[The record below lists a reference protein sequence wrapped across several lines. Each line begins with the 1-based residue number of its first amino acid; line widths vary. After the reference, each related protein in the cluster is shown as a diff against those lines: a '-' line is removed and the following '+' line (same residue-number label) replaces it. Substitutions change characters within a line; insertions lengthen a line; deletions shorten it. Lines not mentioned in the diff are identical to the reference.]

1 MSSEVE
7 TSLAVSEI
15 FRDFSTS
22 PSASLEMT
30 SLSWHEKNRN
40 PIWPGTQLPAG
51 VCRAGKPKDGRARH
65 RGGVR
70 QDRQSDSRRT
80 VWLRRGDRS
89 NFAGRTVLS
98 GVAEKRGADRHRGGE
113 QSVLVERGRKILQQR
128 ARDQNRRGRAAD
140 GVAPI
145 EPATA
150 GYEREIVSQSGIS
163 ARLGR
168 NF

>member
-40 PIWPGTQLPAG
+40 PIWPGTQLPVG
-51 VCRAGKPKDGRARH
+51 VCRAGKPEDGRARH
-65 RGGVR
+65 RDGVR

-89 NFAGRTVLS
+89 DFAGRAVLS
-98 GVAEKRGADRHRGGE
+98 GVAEKRRPDRHRGGK

>member
-15 FRDFSTS
+15 FRDSSTS

-40 PIWPGTQLPAG
+40 PIWPGTQLPAD
-51 VCRAGKPKDGRARH
+51 VCRAGKPEDGRARH

-70 QDRQSDSRRT
+70 QDRQRDSRRT

-113 QSVLVERGRKILQQR
+113 QSVLVDRRRKILQQR

-140 GVAPI
+140 GAAPI

-150 GYEREIVSQSGIS
+150 GYEREISSTSVIS

-168 NF
+168 

>member
-22 PSASLEMT
+22 PSLEMT

-51 VCRAGKPKDGRARH
+51 VYRAGKPEDGRARN

-70 QDRQSDSRRT
+70 QDRQSNSRRA
-80 VWLRRGDRS
+80 VRLRRGDRPH
-89 NFAGRTVLS
+89 FAGRAVLS
-98 GVAEKRGADRHRGGE
+98 RVAEKR
-113 QSVLVERGRKILQQR
+113 
-128 ARDQNRRGRAAD
+128 
-140 GVAPI
+140 
-145 EPATA
+145 
-150 GYEREIVSQSGIS
+150 
-163 ARLGR
+163 
-168 NF
+168 

>member
-22 PSASLEMT
+22 LSASLEMT

-40 PIWPGTQLPAG
+40 PIWPGTHLPAG
-51 VCRAGKPKDGRARH
+51 VYRAGKPEDGRARH

-70 QDRQSDSRRT
+70 QDRQSNSRRA
-80 VWLRRGDRS
+80 VRLRRGDRPH
-89 NFAGRTVLS
+89 FAGRAVLS
-98 GVAEKRGADRHRGGE
+98 RVAEKRRPDRHSGGE

-128 ARDQNRRGRAAD
+128 ARDENRRRRSANSL
-140 GVAPI
+140 VAI
-145 EPATA
+145 KSATA
-150 GYEREIVSQSGIS
+150 GHERKILSQPGIS
-163 ARLGR
+163 AELGSD
-168 NF
+168 F

>member
-7 TSLAVSEI
+7 TPLAVSEI

-51 VCRAGKPKDGRARH
+51 VCRAGKPEDGRARH

-80 VWLRRGDRS
+80 VWLRRGDHTAFDRR
-89 NFAGRTVLS
+89 NVLS
-98 GVAEKRGADRHRGGE
+98 GVAEKHGADPHRGGQ
-113 QSVLVERGRKILQQR
+113 QSHF
-128 ARDQNRRGRAAD
+128 N
-140 GVAPI
+140 
-145 EPATA
+145 
-150 GYEREIVSQSGIS
+150 
-163 ARLGR
+163 
-168 NF
+168 

>member
-7 TSLAVSEI
+7 TSLTVSEI

-40 PIWPGTQLPAG
+40 PVWSGTQFPARI
-51 VCRAGKPKDGRARH
+51 CRAGKSKDRRARH

-89 NFAGRTVLS
+89 DFAGRTVLS

-113 QSVLVERGRKILQQR
+113 
-128 ARDQNRRGRAAD
+128 
-140 GVAPI
+140 
-145 EPATA
+145 
-150 GYEREIVSQSGIS
+150 
-163 ARLGR
+163 
-168 NF
+168 

>member
-40 PIWPGTQLPAG
+40 PIWSGTQFPAG
-51 VCRAGKPKDGRARH
+51 VCRAGKPEDGRARH

-89 NFAGRTVLS
+89 HFAGCAVLPRL
-98 GVAEKRGADRHRGGE
+98 VEKRGAHRNRGGE
-113 QSVLVERGRKILQQR
+113 QSFLVERGRKIFQQR
-128 ARDQNRRGRAAD
+128 ARDQNRRRCSANGSAA
-140 GVAPI
+140 VKSAP
-145 EPATA
+145 A
-150 GYEREIVSQSGIS
+150 GHEREIVSQFGIS
-163 ARLGR
+163 TELGSD
-168 NF
+168 F